1 MSTKDFNE
9 AMEDIPLDNYKK
21 EDIDYVKKYV
31 ESTLGPDLNYELD
44 FIKVCALA

>member
-1 MSTKDFNE
+1 
-9 AMEDIPLDNYKK
+9 MEGTFDKAGARTYL
-21 EDIDYVKKYV
+21 DYVKKYV